1 MSPPSRP
8 MPSRRD
14 VIRQLA
20 LGAPLVLLAPA
31 CRPLRARGTP
41 VGGMRA
47 DLVIAGGG
55 LGGCAAALAA
65 CANGLRVILTEETDW
80 IGGQLTAQAVPPD
93 ENRWIETI
101 GGTASYRAL
110 REAVRARYRRDY
122 PLTARARTIA
132 RLNPGSGW
140 VSRLCADPR
149 AWLAELEALLA
160 PHEAAGTLRILRRHR
175 VVAAD
180 VQGDR
185 VRALRAQS
193 LDTGREVVLEAPWFA
208 DATELG
214 DLLPLTGTE
223 YVVGAE
229 SRAQTGEPH
238 AKDAPEPD
246 NVQGFT
252 VCFAMDWRPGE
263 DHTIA
268 RPAQY
273 DRWRA
278 QRMRSD
284 EVAGASLLS
293 FDDPDSRPI
302 GFDPVARKGFWSYR
316 RIVDRDL
323 FTPGSAG
330 GAFDQ
335 DCTIVNWIQND
346 YAWGSLTDGTAA
358 DAARHLEAAR
368 QLSLSLLYWLQVEC
382 PRPDGGQGWRGLRL
396 RPDVVGTADGLAK
409 APYIREGRR
418 IVAEATV
425 LEQHV
430 TLEGRMAETGA
441 TKEAARAYPWPD
453 SVGIGHYSMDLHVS
467 TRGDRGRYGDTLPFQ
482 IPLGS
487 LLPRRMENLLPAC
500 KNLGVTHL
508 TNGCYRLHPIE
519 WNVGEAVGHLVALAR
534 RRGTTPRAVRHTAA
548 LLADY
553 QRQLEAGGIPLAWPD
568 PLPPG

>member
-1 MSPPSRP
+1 

-31 CRPLRARGTP
+31 CRPLRPRGAP

-122 PLTARARTIA
+122 PLTAHARTIA

-149 AWLAELEALLA
+149 TWLAELEALLA
-160 PHEAAGTLRILRRHR
+160 PQEAVGTLHILRRHR

-185 VRALRAQS
+185 VRALRARS
-193 LDTGREVVLEAPWFA
+193 LETGRDVVLEAPCFA

-223 YVVGAE
+223 YMVGAE

-252 VCFAMDWRPGE
+252 VCVAMDWRPRE

-284 EVAGASLLS
+284 EVAGAPLLS

-358 DAARHLEAAR
+358 DAAQHLEAAR

-482 IPLGS
+482 IPLGA